1 MVEESRGG
9 ITDNTGVGYI
19 SNFTERVEEEHGSV
33 ANDVGR
39 WVDAGWRGRSGSWR
53 GMFGIWSWDDWN
65 YWIGVSSVGDDIFEV
80 IIFDFTGNRGLV
92 WSVAVNRWRINAVFV
107 FGRKF
112 TSIVL
117 GNFVTFLIDVL
128 DVNDVGGWLIES
140 GAAGISDRII
150 IISYTRN
157 AVHGGVEVD
166 LLVHLTR

>member
-19 SNFTERVEEEHGSV
+19 SDFTERVEEEHGSV

-107 FGRKF
+107 FG
-112 TSIVL
+112 
-117 GNFVTFLIDVL
+117 
-128 DVNDVGGWLIES
+128 
-140 GAAGISDRII
+140 
-150 IISYTRN
+150 
-157 AVHGGVEVD
+157 
-166 LLVHLTR
+166 